1 MGYIQITHFMVR
13 DSSICRFWCPLV
25 GGDILQTIPHEYRG
39 MTVLAISIKTV
50 MSAAELSVGLGEVQ
64 LVGGVGQRTDTFEE
78 ICFTTW

>member
-1 MGYIQITHFMVR
+1 
-13 DSSICRFWCPLV
+13 
-25 GGDILQTIPHEYRG
+25 

-50 MSAAELSVGLGEVQ
+50 MSAAELSGGLGEVQ